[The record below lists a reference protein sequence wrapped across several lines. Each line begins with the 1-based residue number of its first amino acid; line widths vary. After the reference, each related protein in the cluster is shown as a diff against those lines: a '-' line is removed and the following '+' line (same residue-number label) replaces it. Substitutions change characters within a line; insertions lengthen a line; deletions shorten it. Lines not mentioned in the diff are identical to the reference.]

1 MNTQIWNHTQLR
13 WHQLNCQGL
22 VCPLATPEAVASQL
36 IGVQAQ
42 IVPAAGLA
50 LWNRLPAFTAAE
62 LAERLYVQRS
72 LVKLWGQRHTLHLYP
87 REDWALLYAAQADL
101 KSYWEREAR
110 KTGANLTEL
119 EALVSTVEALLR
131 ERDDLGR
138 SDLRATELALDETH
152 LSGWGGIFSILA
164 RRGRACHAQPQ
175 AGEARMAHRTRWL
188 PEMAWEPPDL
198 EEANLTLMKRYF
210 GTYGPATLQDF
221 AYWRGRT
228 LTEVRRWAVLLA
240 DELVHVQVEEQTMLA
255 LRTAL
260 PELDPVPPDA
270 EAWPVKLLGRFDP
283 LLLSIKDKSQLIA
296 PEHYQ
301 RVWRPAGHIEATVLV
316 AGHLVGTWRY
326 ERRQGGLVL
335 TIEPFQPLSARIRQ
349 SVEAQAEGV
358 ATHFGLPLVTLNWL
372 SATAR

>member
-1 MNTQIWNHTQLR
+1 MNTRTWTRTQLR
-13 WHQLNCQGL
+13 WHQLICQGL
-22 VCPLATPEAVASQL
+22 VSPLASAEAVAARL

-42 IVPAAGLA
+42 ILSAAGLA
-50 LWNRLPAFTAAE
+50 LWNRGTAFTAVE

-87 REDWALLYAAQADL
+87 REDWSLLYAAQADL

-110 KTGANLTEL
+110 KQGADLAEL
-119 EALVSTVEALLR
+119 EILVSAVETLLR

-138 SDLRATELALDETH
+138 SDLRAAELALDETH

-164 RRGRACHAQPQ
+164 RRGRACHAQPR

-188 PEMAWEPPDL
+188 PDMAWEPPDL

-240 DELVHVQVEEQTMLA
+240 DELVHVQVEAQTMLA

-260 PELDPVPPDA
+260 PELDRVPPEA

-283 LLLSIKDKSQLIA
+283 LLLGIKDKSQLIA

-301 RVWRPAGHIEATVLV
+301 RVWRPAGHIEATILV
-316 AGHLVGTWRY
+316 AGRLAGTWRY

-335 TIEPFQPLSARIRQ
+335 TIAPFEPLSARIRQ
-349 SVEAQAEGV
+349 SIEAQAEGV
-358 ATHFGLPLVTLNWL
+358 AAHFELALVTLNWI
-372 SATAR
+372 